1 MYKKNDYIVY
11 KKYVCKV
18 REIRKNKMNGKAYYI
33 LVPITD
39 DSLTIE
45 VPVDNRMGYIRD
57 IITKED
63 AEKLIKKIPAIEP
76 LQNMDDKYIEK
87 TYKELL
93 YNGTLEDLIRII
105 KTTYLNNQERLAN
118 KKKLT
123 ETDKNYFELAEETL
137 YEEFSVTLGKD
148 IDATRKYVISKVENL
163 VQ

>member
-1 MYKKNDYIVY
+1 MEGEMYKENDYVIY
-11 KKYVCKV
+11 GKQVCRVEKIEE
-18 REIRKNKMNGKAYYI
+18 RDNMSYYI
-33 LVPITD
+33 LRPVKDESLKIQIPTTTD
-39 DSLTIE
+39 KL
-45 VPVDNRMGYIRD
+45 RD
-57 IITKED
+57 IISKEELD
-63 AEKLIKKIPAIEP
+63 KLLAKIPEIELIETDKKYLESTYRQL
-76 LQNMDDKYIEK
+76 LQN
-87 TYKELL
+87 
-93 YNGTLEDLIRII
+93 GTHEDLIRII

>member
-1 MYKKNDYIVY
+1 MYKENDYVIY
-11 KKYVCKV
+11 GKQVCRVEKIEE
-18 REIRKNKMNGKAYYI
+18 RDNMSYYI
-33 LVPITD
+33 LRPVKDESLKIQIPTTTD
-39 DSLTIE
+39 KL
-45 VPVDNRMGYIRD
+45 RD
-57 IITKED
+57 IISKEELD
-63 AEKLIKKIPAIEP
+63 KLLAKIPEIELIETDKKYLESTYRQL
-76 LQNMDDKYIEK
+76 LQN
-87 TYKELL
+87 
-93 YNGTLEDLIRII
+93 GTHEDLIRII